1 MPESDGYFTD
11 TRGLLSL
18 WAGVLL
24 APLAFLLNLQVTY
37 ALAAMACDHATPWL
51 HTSSLLMLLLALGG
65 GWLAWRDWRRTGGGQ
80 PGDGGG
86 AVPRSRFLAVLG
98 LMTSALFALIILM
111 QWMAVLILQPCRE
124 I

>member
-1 MPESDGYFTD
+1 MSASEHYFTD
-11 TRGLLSL
+11 ARGLLSL

-37 ALAAMACDHATPWL
+37 MLVALECDNATPWL
-51 HTSSLLMLLLALGG
+51 HASSLLMLLLALGG
-65 GWLAWRDWRRTGGGQ
+65 GWLAWRDWRRTGGGR

-86 AVPRSRFLAVLG
+86 VVPRSRFLAVMG

-111 QWMAVLILQPCRE
+111 QWVAVLLLQPCRG